1 MKAERPELSREDGGG
16 TAGVPGSARQATTA
30 CDGHSDSQDAVT
42 IEEVLRRENML
53 RAYQLS

>member
-1 MKAERPELSREDGGG
+1 VSE
-16 TAGVPGSARQATTA
+16 RQAATA
-30 CDGHSDSQDAVT
+30 CDEHTDEQDAMT